1 MLYKNKYRRRLSQ
14 NHKNKVYM
22 VSGLNRFL
30 TILFSLSLQSDL
42 RLNLNI
48 FKIQIWVNLWVIL

>member
-48 FKIQIWVNLWVIL
+48 FKIQIWVSLWVIL